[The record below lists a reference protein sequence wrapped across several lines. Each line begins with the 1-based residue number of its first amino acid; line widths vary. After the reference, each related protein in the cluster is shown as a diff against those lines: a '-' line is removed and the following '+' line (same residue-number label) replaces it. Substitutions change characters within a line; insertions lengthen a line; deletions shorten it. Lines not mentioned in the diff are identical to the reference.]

1 VHGSAKWPHR
11 EQSGTRFFMADKNGK
26 KWTSA
31 RPMGL
36 FYLAAAAKPKGRAC
50 KRGHKFAEHSGQKGA
65 GGS

>member
-1 VHGSAKWPHR
+1 
-11 EQSGTRFFMADKNGK
+11 MADKNGK

-36 FYLAAAAKPKGRAC
+36 FYLAAVAKPKGRAC